1 VGAWLRAAVY
11 PAFAGHSEWLAQE
24 DLAMTAILSQYLMR
38 TVLASTMLVLV
49 VLLALAGLF
58 EFIAELDDTQGGYQ
72 TPQVILY
79 AALRL
84 PNLAFEMLP
93 VAALIGSLLGLGAL
107 AGLVMLIVTGLIG
120 EFIGPPLDLYAREMR
135 LEARSEKGDAR
146 LGNETWVKDGPVYL
160 HLERVNSEFEFGSIY
175 LFRFNDDHELAAIAR
190 AENSGID
197 EDDNWI
203 LENLRETRFKDGG
216 VQVVK
221 SSVAVESFEVNAELL
236 GSSLSKPLSL
246 SARGLLGYI
255 DYLKRN
261 NLDASQY
268 ESELW
273 HRGSRTF
280 TVLIMPILALAFVF
294 GSLRTGGAGGRLM
307 LGVIIGLAYYL
318 GSETLANSG
327 QVFDLNPALMNW
339 LPTLLLCLVTGI
351 ALKRIR

>member
-1 VGAWLRAAVY
+1 
-11 PAFAGHSEWLAQE
+11 
-24 DLAMTAILSQYLMR
+24 MTAILSQYLMR
-38 TVLASTMLVLV
+38 TILASTAMVLV

-58 EFIAELDDTQGGYQ
+58 EFIAELDDTQAAYQ
-72 TPQVILY
+72 TPQVILF

-84 PNLAFEMLP
+84 PILAFAMLP

-107 AGLVMLIVTGLIG
+107 AGHSEIIVMRSAGLSVVRLSGMVALSGLVMLVITGLIG
-120 EFIGPPLDLYAREMR
+120 EFIGPPLDLYARNMR
-135 LEARSEKGDAR
+135 MEARYQKGDAR
-146 LGNETWVKDGPVYL
+146 LGSETWVKDGPVYL

-175 LFRFNDDHELAAIAR
+175 LFRFNEDSELESIAK

-197 EDDNWI
+197 ENDNWI
-203 LENLRETRFKDGG
+203 LENLRETRFRDDG
-216 VQVVK
+216 VQVVE
-221 SSVAVESFEVNAELL
+221 SSVAVESFEVNSELL

-246 SARGLLGYI
+246 SARGLMVYI

-273 HRGSRTF
+273 YRASRTL
-280 TVLIMPILALAFVF
+280 TVLIMPIMALAFVF

-327 QVFDLNPALMNW
+327 QVFNLNPVLINW
-339 LPTLLLCLVTGI
+339 LPSLALVVVTVV
-351 ALKRIR
+351 ALVRIR